1 LSGRSAIVTGGASG
15 IGRAT
20 ALLLA
25 ARGHDVAIT
34 YNSNE
39 EGAVAVVREVQR
51 AGRRG
56 CAARLDLTKPEGAEE
71 VVRGLA
77 EDLDGLDVLVNNAAV
92 NPRATCLEETA
103 EGWARTL
110 NANLVGPWACARAA
124 ARAMIARDRAGRIV
138 NVTSILAFVPLE
150 GGAAYCAAKAGLEM
164 LTKVMALELA
174 PHGIAVNAVAPGHTA
189 TPMNFAVEELNDQP
203 IERPVIP
210 LGRAAAA
217 DEIAAAVAFLAS
229 GEASYASGASLL
241 VDGGLMLASGP
252 QELQR
257 ATGLPPQRPAGEK

>member
-1 LSGRSAIVTGGASG
+1 MSEGLAIVTGGGSG

-20 ALLLA
+20 ALLFA
-25 ARGHDVAIT
+25 ERGYDVAIT
-34 YNSNE
+34 YNRNDD
-39 EGAVAVVREVQR
+39 GAAAVVGELEQ

-56 CAARLDLTKPEGAEE
+56 FAAQLDLARPESADE
-71 VVRGLA
+71 VVDRLA
-77 EDLDGLDVLVNNAAV
+77 QQLGGLDVLVNNAGV

-103 EGWARTL
+103 EGWAQTL

-124 ARAMIARDRAGRIV
+124 ARVMIARGRPGRIV

-164 LTKVMALELA
+164 LTKVLALELA
-174 PHGIAVNAVAPGHTA
+174 PNGIAVNAVAPGHTV
-189 TPMNFAVEELNDQP
+189 TPMNYP
-203 IERPVIP
+203 IDEVGEKPIDRPVIP

-217 DEIAAAVAFLAS
+217 EEIARTIVFLGS
-229 GEASYASGASLL
+229 GEASYATGASLL
-241 VDGGLMLASGP
+241 VDGGLILASGP

-257 ATGLPPQRPAGEK
+257 ATGLPPQREPSGP